1 MDNPLVSVKYKIH
14 EQIYLELKRRS
25 AMRYVK
31 RLLFFLAISVLVI
44 GIAIPAGAEPK
55 TKACDEV
62 KDVSGEWTFDE
73 RKHDFTAREEY
84 TLPDGCEPGSDAD
97 CTLVLGDY
105 LSLTEMTGDIIALHM
120 YLYSTYIYADG
131 SMELVAI
138 ARVHGTAFGEEIDV
152 WGKTTFDMF
161 PNEAGT
167 FQMKGS
173 GRYMFPFR
181 DCSPSVFLCYEGT
194 YDGIDAEGTYEG
206 VIIGSCK

>member
-1 MDNPLVSVKYKIH
+1 
-14 EQIYLELKRRS
+14 
-25 AMRYVK
+25 MRYVK

-44 GIAIPAGAEPK
+44 GMAVPAGAEPK
-55 TKACDEV
+55 TKACGKV
-62 KDVSGEWTFDE
+62 KDVRGVWTFDGLN
-73 RKHDFTAREEY
+73 HDFTAREEY
-84 TLPDGCEPGSDAD
+84 TLPDDCVPGSAD

-120 YLYSTYIYADG
+120 YLYSTYIYTED
-131 SMELVAI
+131 SMELVEI
-138 ARVHGTAFGEEIDV
+138 ARVHGKAFGEEIDV

-161 PNEAGT
+161 PNDKWTEFEMT
-167 FQMKGS
+167 GS